1 MKKSISILLL
11 VVVVLVCV
19 FSLVGCGKDK
29 EKEIVVGATPS
40 PHAEIL
46 NSDVVQNYVK
56 SKGYKLVV
64 KVYQDYVT
72 PNKALNDGGLDAN
85 YFQHIPYLEQ
95 EVSEKGYE
103 IEAVATVHNE
113 PLNLYGKTK
122 VTDYEGL
129 KINIINDVENA
140 ERAFKLLK
148 AIGAIDSYD
157 VTDYNPQHPVYT
169 SSKNVT
175 IECIAEGL
183 LSKKVDEGGYAI
195 IPGNFALT
203 AWGATK
209 ATEYKVVGESTEV
222 AYPNI
227 IACRKSDVKSE
238 KINVLVEALGQK
250 EVADFIANTYGSTV
264 SSQYADLR
272 K

>member
-1 MKKSISILLL
+1 MDIDVDMNLKM
-11 VVVVLVCV
+11 V
-19 FSLVGCGKDK
+19 F
-29 EKEIVVGATPS
+29 
-40 PHAEIL
+40 
-46 NSDVVQNYVK
+46 
-56 SKGYKLVV
+56 
-64 KVYQDYVT
+64 
-72 PNKALNDGGLDAN
+72 
-85 YFQHIPYLEQ
+85 
-95 EVSEKGYE
+95 VS
-103 IEAVATVHNE
+103 
-113 PLNLYGKTK
+113 
-122 VTDYEGL
+122 
-129 KINIINDVENA
+129 
-140 ERAFKLLK
+140 
-148 AIGAIDSYD
+148 
-157 VTDYNPQHPVYT
+157 
-169 SSKNVT
+169 
-175 IECIAEGL
+175 EGL

-264 SSQYADLR
+264 VSQYADLR